1 MFFAHALAIGLLVSA
16 PGGVAPDNSDS
27 SAPTAFTN
35 HPVAPSPK
43 PDRASLT
50 SGSRA
55 PDFQYQ
61 SYDAMWQHLHNVLEH
76 GDVLL
81 VFGCSDLDLRML
93 ERERETLVKGGVLP
107 LAVVERND
115 REVWASVRRLGL
127 TYSLL
132 ADPRG
137 AIGMQY
143 GVFDAGLGRSRS
155 AWFVIDTKGKVRQ
168 SGTDMPTT
176 GWVAIAG
183 TALNRPLDGGT
194 QSASHR

>member
-1 MFFAHALAIGLLVSA
+1 MREATPALGATQRPSATGAAIAMGSLGRARPAATPRPARHPAFDSRGNAVFFAHALAIGLLVSA

-81 VFGCSDLDLRML
+81 VFGCSDLDLQIGRASC
-93 ERERETLVKGGVLP
+93 RERV
-107 LAVVERND
+107 
-115 REVWASVRRLGL
+115 
-127 TYSLL
+127 
-132 ADPRG
+132 
-137 AIGMQY
+137 
-143 GVFDAGLGRSRS
+143 
-155 AWFVIDTKGKVRQ
+155 
-168 SGTDMPTT
+168 
-176 GWVAIAG
+176 
-183 TALNRPLDGGT
+183 
-194 QSASHR
+194 